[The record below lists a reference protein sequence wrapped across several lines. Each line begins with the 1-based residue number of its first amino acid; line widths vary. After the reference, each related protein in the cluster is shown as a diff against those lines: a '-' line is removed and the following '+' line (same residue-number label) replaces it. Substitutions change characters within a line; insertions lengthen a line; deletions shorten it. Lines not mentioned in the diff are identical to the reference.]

1 MLHEYKAAESAKI
14 AGKTEVSDISHA
26 SNTPRGSKP
35 TLRKI
40 RGATID
46 AGGATSL
53 STSVMPE
60 MAPS

>member
-26 SNTPRGSKP
+26 SNTLRGSKP
-35 TLRKI
+35 TARKI
-40 RGATID
+40 EGATID
-46 AGGATSL
+46 AGGATST
-53 STSVMPE
+53 TSVMPE